1 MAKKKKLKP
10 KSKRKKTPRKR
21 KPPMLLKPTSAS
33 LNAISTAVIPT
44 SMSSKDFAKLQKEW
58 YGKLKDEGFDDIEH
72 FNKMD
77 QYGKTSQDT
86 PYLKDH
92 GIKMAKLYRQDV
104 LDYFLA
110 CEDLFWQSRVF
121 RSQRDRWFWYQHSQG
136 LSLREIQD
144 KHTTVTG
151 NYLSW
156 VTIHKRLKPYRTMV
170 GVKLKSTR
178 ITTIKQET
186 L

>member
-1 MAKKKKLKP
+1 
-10 KSKRKKTPRKR
+10 
-21 KPPMLLKPTSAS
+21 
-33 LNAISTAVIPT
+33 
-44 SMSSKDFAKLQKEW
+44 
-58 YGKLKDEGFDDIEH
+58 
-72 FNKMD
+72 
-77 QYGKTSQDT
+77 
-86 PYLKDH
+86 
-92 GIKMAKLYRQDV
+92 MAKLYRQDV

-170 GVKLKSTR
+170 GITAVEIAFKEADVGFNSIGGFRFRGVFLRLDLGFSFFFFAMSHCNTNFTR
-178 ITTIKQET
+178 LQ
-186 L
+186 